1 METFIKTEINVRS
14 LKLFLL
20 LLPLS
25 FLFSACG
32 NFNANFNCT
41 PLERFLGGDVNI
53 ITLGDKIA
61 ENLVENATPPLIPMH
76 PTRPILTSTFVTTD
90 DLTQTSRFGR
100 LLQTHIG
107 TSFVQRKYTVKEI
120 NLRHTMEIQV
130 GEGEKMLSRDL
141 DLIEQKQAAQAI
153 LVGTYSLNNR
163 ILYINA
169 KLVDPKSRNILSAES
184 YRLCMDDNLL
194 ALFGLQRALENAD
207 DLVEPPPESIL
218 DRILY

>member
-1 METFIKTEINVRS
+1 
-14 LKLFLL
+14 
-20 LLPLS
+20 
-25 FLFSACG
+25 
-32 NFNANFNCT
+32 
-41 PLERFLGGDVNI
+41 
-53 ITLGDKIA
+53 
-61 ENLVENATPPLIPMH
+61 
-76 PTRPILTSTFVTTD
+76 VTTD

-130 GEGEKMLSRDL
+130 GEGEKILSRDL

-194 ALFGLQRALENAD
+194 ALFGLQRAQENTD
-207 DLVEPPPESIL
+207 DLIDPPPEPIL